1 MSVDDTIERILRQKA
16 ELIDRYIEKYVPREF
31 KDDSLILKICLPR
44 NNLDLS
50 ALNKTVAKP
59 FWDFM
64 DRGGKRWRPAL
75 FVLVCDALGGDSERF
90 LDFATIPEIIHN
102 GTLIADD
109 IEDSS
114 KMRRG
119 KPCTYELFGVDV
131 AINLSNVMYFLPMLA
146 LNENAG
152 CLTFERAKRLYEIYV
167 QEMVNISFGQAIDI
181 AWHNGLSPINE
192 VSEEQYLQMCSYK
205 TGTLARMAARMA
217 AVLAAADDDTVE
229 KMGKFA
235 ESVGVAFQIQD
246 DVLDLVG
253 EQFAKGKGGLGM
265 DITEGKLTLI
275 VIHTF
280 RKSSSADKKELTQI
294 LSLHTT
300 DVTLR
305 RKAIQL
311 FNKYGSIEY
320 AKKCASTLVRES
332 WDEVDKIL
340 LPSDSKNVLKALAD
354 YLIERNT

>member
-1 MSVDDTIERILRQKA
+1 MSVDAAIERILKQKA

-31 KDDSLILKICLPR
+31 GDDSLILKIYPPR
-44 NNLDLS
+44 TKLDLN
-50 ALNKTVAKP
+50 ALNNTVAKP

-75 FVLVCDALGGDSERF
+75 FILVCDALGGNSERY

-119 KPCTYELFGVDV
+119 KPCTYELFGNDV

-146 LNENAG
+146 LVENAG
-152 CLTFERAKRLYEIYV
+152 RLTSGQAKRLYEIYV

-181 AWHNGLSPINE
+181 AWHKGLSPINE
-192 VSEEQYLQMCSYK
+192 VSEDQYLQMCSYK

-217 AVLAAADDDTVE
+217 AVLASAGEGTVE

-265 DITEGKLTLI
+265 DVTEGKLTLI
-275 VIHTF
+275 VIHAF
-280 RKSSSADKKELTQI
+280 RESSPPDRKELTRI
-294 LSLHTT
+294 LSLHTA
-300 DVTLR
+300 DEKLR

-311 FNKYGSIEY
+311 FNRYGSIEY
-320 AKKCASTLVRES
+320 AKKRASTLVRES
-332 WDEVDKIL
+332 WDQVDEIL
-340 LPSDSKNVLKALAD
+340 PPSESKKALKALAD
-354 YLIERNT
+354 YLIERST